1 METKNKHH
9 QNLVITDASGII
21 SMVVETDTNHAA
33 AKAYAEQY
41 RTTGAVFYV
50 PGELF
55 AETLNLIGKK
65 FSRGLAIDTG
75 KLLLTEP
82 SFVIGTTHA
91 DRHAQALELFKNTPA
106 GVSYTDCLVMVT
118 ADEHQTPYVF
128 GFDDIFRKRG
138 YTVPDG
144 QKKEAA

>member
-33 AKAYAEQY
+33 AKAFAKHH
-41 RTTGAVFYV
+41 RNTGAAFYV

-106 GVSYTDCLVMVT
+106 GVSYTDCLVIVT

-128 GFDDIFRKRG
+128 GFDGIFRQRG
-138 YTVPDG
+138 YIVPG
-144 QKKEAA
+144 SRMRTAA

>member
-33 AKAYAEQY
+33 AKAFAEHH
-41 RTTGAVFYV
+41 RNTGAAFFV
-50 PGELF
+50 PGELL

-75 KLLLTEP
+75 KLLLAEP
-82 SFVIGTTHA
+82 SFVIGTTHG
-91 DRHAQALELFKNTPA
+91 DRHAQALELFKSTPA

-118 ADEHQTPYVF
+118 ADEHKTPYVF

-138 YTVPDG
+138 YTVPG
-144 QKKEAA
+144 SRSKTAA

>member
-1 METKNKHH
+1 MGAAGRAWLTGRRSEYGVDESTPWRC
-9 QNLVITDASGII
+9 QLVDHS
-21 SMVVETDTNHAA
+21 
-33 AKAYAEQY
+33 
-41 RTTGAVFYV
+41 
-50 PGELF
+50 P

-82 SFVIGTTHA
+82 SFVIGTTHG

-118 ADEHQTPYVF
+118 ADEHQTPYVL
-128 GFDDIFRKRG
+128 GFDDLFRKRG
-138 YTVPDG
+138 YTVPGG